1 MHIAQLHTACSLS
14 QPVLQK
20 SDPADTERTVLWAKN
35 RHPSLP
41 QHNFHKLSGPRLRSF
56 QVNKRHRE
64 FLRCCP
70 SLLPRWRNLSTP
82 LTPRQR
88 RCPVDK
94 QSTPL
99 MRPGRCLQYQE
110 DTPYMMLRHL
120 YSRDRLG
127 TAHNQS
133 MDQSLGRPGLL
144 HRRDRLLILRPR
156 VILQDKH
163 SLLHHMVSLD
173 HHRYRDIQMGS
184 AYTQLPQM
192 VHNSLH
198 RTVCTV

>member
-1 MHIAQLHTACSLS
+1 
-14 QPVLQK
+14 
-20 SDPADTERTVLWAKN
+20 
-35 RHPSLP
+35 
-41 QHNFHKLSGPRLRSF
+41 
-56 QVNKRHRE
+56 
-64 FLRCCP
+64 
-70 SLLPRWRNLSTP
+70 
-82 LTPRQR
+82 
-88 RCPVDK
+88 
-94 QSTPL
+94 

-110 DTPYMMLRHL
+110 DTQYMMLRHL

-144 HRRDRLLILRPR
+144 HRRDRLLILPPR
-156 VILQDKH
+156 VILQGKH

-173 HHRYRDIQMGS
+173 HHRYHDIQMGS
-184 AYTQLPQM
+184 AYTRLPLM